1 MDDAGGEI
9 CDPIYGE
16 VDSLLEQLTK
26 SKALHVLMILDRS
39 SRALRFS
46 ELKEIL
52 DSPATTLSRRL
63 KELEQHQLVT
73 RVKDSEGN
81 YTLYGCTD
89 DAKTLSPIM
98 EDLFDWV
105 SIRFDRNSN

>member
-1 MDDAGGEI
+1 
-9 CDPIYGE
+9 
-16 VDSLLEQLTK
+16 
-26 SKALHVLMILDRS
+26 MILDRS

-63 KELEQHQLVT
+63 KELKGT
-73 RVKDSEGN
+73 YCARVKDSDGN
-81 YTLYGCTD
+81 YTLYGPTE

-98 EDLFDWV
+98 EDLFD
-105 SIRFDRNSN
+105 